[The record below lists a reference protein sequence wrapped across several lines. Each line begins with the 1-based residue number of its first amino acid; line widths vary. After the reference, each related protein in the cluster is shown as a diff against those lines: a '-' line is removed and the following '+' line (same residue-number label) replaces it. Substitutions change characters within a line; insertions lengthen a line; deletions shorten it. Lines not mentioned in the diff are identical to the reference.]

1 MFHRKSKAIVPY
13 PNSPIKNISNDRESS
28 STAASISTN
37 TDILDQMRNTQQI
50 TNEAYI
56 TIALLKEILLKLN
69 QVEYNTRSSAV
80 SSEFL
85 GKYVLN
91 KFKWF

>member
-1 MFHRKSKAIVPY
+1 MFHRKKSIVPY
-13 PNSPIKNISNDRESS
+13 TSSSPIKNISNKITSDPD
-28 STAASISTN
+28 TNLSI
-37 TDILDQMRNTQQI
+37 DILDQMRNTQQI

-56 TIALLKEILLKLN
+56 TIAILKEMLLKLN
-69 QVEYNTRSSAV
+69 QIEYNTRSTAA